1 MKNCELLN
9 LMGERCDNFEVF
21 YVDEND
27 SFYCQGGIFTFEF
40 VGVEF
45 QCDFQVVISNVVL
58 NHKYSKT
65 SPLEFEDDFE
75 TETQGSKYYTQIN
88 TFQNAK
94 FCAHILGGAT
104 IADRE

>member
-9 LMGERCDNFEVF
+9 LMGERCDQFLECF
-21 YVDEND
+21 
-27 SFYCQGGIFTFEF
+27 SYCQGVVIFTFEF

-94 FCAHILGGAT
+94 FWAHVLWI
-104 IADRE
+104 RS